1 MSRKQKNQ
9 LNYAKNYFSFL
20 ILLKFSMDSLSFL
33 KFNFVDALDIILVGL
48 LLFYFYRLVKGTV
61 AINIFL
67 GIVIIYLIFQL
78 TVTLE
83 MNVLSNILGNFISV
97 GFFALIVVFQQEIR
111 KFLLMIGSTNYTS
124 RKSFTKY
131 FNFLNFEEE
140 KEIVLETSLLADSC
154 FNMSKDKTGAII
166 VIERNNSLEFIKSTG
181 DETKIELS
189 PQIIESIFY
198 KNGPLHDGAIILKE
212 NTITSTRII
221 LPVSDSSSIPK
232 RYGLR
237 HKAGIGISEKTDA
250 LVIVVSEQRGD
261 VSYIKNG
268 DFERIMSSKKLQQVL
283 TNDLSS

>member
-1 MSRKQKNQ
+1 
-9 LNYAKNYFSFL
+9 
-20 ILLKFSMDSLSFL
+20 MDNLSFL
-33 KFNFVDALDIILVGL
+33 KFNFVDAFDIILVGL
-48 LLFYFYRLVKGTV
+48 LLFYFYRLVRGTV

-124 RKSFTKY
+124 RKSFLKY
-131 FNFLNFEEE
+131 FNFLNLEIE
-140 KEIVLETSLLADSC
+140 KEIELQISLLADSC
-154 FNMSKDKTGAII
+154 FSMSKDNTGAII
-166 VIERNNSLEFIKSTG
+166 VIEQNNSLEFIKSSG
-181 DETKIELS
+181 DEVKIEIS
-189 PQIIESIFY
+189 PQIIESIFH
-198 KNGPLHDGAIILKE
+198 KNGPLHDGAIIIKG
-212 NTITSTRII
+212 NTITATRII
-221 LPVSDSSSIPK
+221 LPVSDSTSIPK

-261 VSYIKNG
+261 VTYIKDGNL
-268 DFERIMSSKKLQQVL
+268 ERINSSKKLYKLL
-283 TNDLSS
+283 TNDLTS

>member
-1 MSRKQKNQ
+1 MLKRQKNQ
-9 LNYAKNYFSFL
+9 LNFAKDCYSFL
-20 ILLKFSMDSLSFL
+20 LLTKFSMDNLNFL
-33 KFNFVDALDIILVGL
+33 KFNFVDAIDILLVGL
-48 LLFYFYRLVKGTV
+48 LLFYFYKLVKGTV

-67 GIVIIYLIFQL
+67 GIVIIYLIFQI

-111 KFLLMIGSTNYTS
+111 KFLLMIGSTNYTT
-124 RKSFTKY
+124 RKSFLKY

-140 KEIVLETSLLADSC
+140 NEIVLNTSLLVDSC
-154 FNMSKDKTGAII
+154 FNMSKDKIGAII
-166 VIERNNSLEFIKSTG
+166 VLERSNSLEFIKSTG
-181 DETKIELS
+181 DETKIEIS

-198 KNGPLHDGAIILKE
+198 KNSPLHDGAIIIKG
-212 NTITSTRII
+212 NTIAATRII
-221 LPVSDSSSIPK
+221 LPVSESTSIPK

-261 VSYIKNG
+261 ITYIKDG
-268 DFERIMSSKKLQQVL
+268 SLERVSSSKKLDEML
-283 TNDLSS
+283 INDLST

>member
-1 MSRKQKNQ
+1 MEN
-9 LNYAKNYFSFL
+9 
-20 ILLKFSMDSLSFL
+20 LSFL

-48 LLFYFYRLVKGTV
+48 LLFYFYKLVKGTV

-111 KFLLMIGSTNYTS
+111 KFLLLIGSTNYTS
-124 RKSFTKY
+124 RKSFLKY
-131 FNFLNFEEE
+131 FNFLNYEVE
-140 KEIVLETSLLADSC
+140 KEILLDTLLLSDSC
-154 FNMSKDKTGAII
+154 FNMSKDKIGAII
-166 VIERNNSLEFIKSTG
+166 VLEQSNSLEFIKSSG
-181 DETKIELS
+181 DEAKIEIS

-198 KNGPLHDGAIILKE
+198 KNGPLHDGAIIIKG
-212 NTITSTRII
+212 NTITATRII
-221 LPVSDSSSIPK
+221 LPVSDSTSIPK

-237 HKAGIGISEKTDA
+237 HKAGIGITEKTDA

-261 VSYIKNG
+261 VTYIKDG
-268 DFERIMSSKKLQQVL
+268 ELERISSSKKLQEVL
-283 TNDLSS
+283 KNDLSS

>member
-1 MSRKQKNQ
+1 
-9 LNYAKNYFSFL
+9 
-20 ILLKFSMDSLSFL
+20 MDNLSFL

-48 LLFYFYRLVKGTV
+48 LLCYFYKLVKGTV

-124 RKSFTKY
+124 RKSFSKY
-131 FNFLNFEEE
+131 FNFLNFEVEE
-140 KEIVLETSLLADSC
+140 EITLETSLVVDSC
-154 FNMSKDKTGAII
+154 FNMSKDRTGAII
-166 VIERNNSLEFIKSTG
+166 VIEQSNSLEFIKSTG
-181 DETKIELS
+181 DETKIEIS

-198 KNGPLHDGAIILKE
+198 KNGPLHDGAIIIKG
-212 NTITSTRII
+212 NIITATRII
-221 LPVSDSSSIPK
+221 LPVSDSNSIPK

-261 VSYIKNG
+261 VIYIKNG
-268 DFERIMSSKKLQQVL
+268 NLEKVSSSKKLNEL
-283 TNDLSS
+283 LKNDLAS

>member
-198 KNGPLHDGAIILKE
+198 KNGPLHDGAIILKG

-221 LPVSDSSSIPK
+221 LPVSDSTSIPK

-268 DFERIMSSKKLQQVL
+268 DFERITSSKKLQQVL

>member
-1 MSRKQKNQ
+1 
-9 LNYAKNYFSFL
+9 
-20 ILLKFSMDSLSFL
+20 MDNLSFL

-140 KEIVLETSLLADSC
+140 KEIVLETLLLADSC

-221 LPVSDSSSIPK
+221 LPVSDSTSIPK

-268 DFERIMSSKKLQQVL
+268 DFERITSSKKLQQVL

>member
-1 MSRKQKNQ
+1 
-9 LNYAKNYFSFL
+9 
-20 ILLKFSMDSLSFL
+20 MDNLSFL

-67 GIVIIYLIFQL
+67 GIVIIYIIFQL
-78 TVTLE
+78 TLTLE

-124 RKSFTKY
+124 RKSFLKY
-131 FNFLNFEEE
+131 FNFLNFELE
-140 KEIVLETSLLADSC
+140 KEIALEILFLVDSC

-166 VIERNNSLEFIKSTG
+166 VIEQSNSLEFVKSTG
-181 DETKIELS
+181 DEAKIEIS
-189 PQIIESIFY
+189 PQIVESIFH
-198 KNGPLHDGAIILKE
+198 KNGPLHDGAIVIKG
-212 NTITSTRII
+212 NTITATRVI
-221 LPVSDSSSIPK
+221 LPVSDSISIPK

-250 LVIVVSEQRGD
+250 LVIVISEQRGD
-261 VSYIKNG
+261 ITYIKDG
-268 DFERIMSSKKLQQVL
+268 KTESVLSSKKLEEVL
-283 TNDLSS
+283 NKDLSS